1 MNFRKARIFLSI
13 LLVIIGIGFAVFQYL
28 ETFHSELASAYNSSK
43 PVAGHSWSEM
53 QCTSDVCITDGKIGM
68 GTDNPQNKLEVTG
81 NIKANGNIYFTG
93 NICDG
98 SGNCLSSLLGGDVAL
113 VEGVH
118 TEEDCT
124 TLEGS
129 VASTDFVANQCR
141 FAGSTCP
148 AGWTKYLTWS
158 AWTGGSA
165 INAAGSAWY
174 DCAAV
179 PWGKYA
185 SAPFCPHLC
194 NFGNCLNS
202 YSNQYG
208 TITSI
213 GCY

>member
-1 MNFRKARIFLSI
+1 MDSKRIKIFLSF
-13 LLVIIGIGFAVFQYL
+13 LLIIIGIGFAIFQYV

-53 QCTSDVCITDGKIGM
+53 QCTSDLCINGGKVGM

-93 NICDG
+93 SICDG
-98 SGNCLSSLLGGDVAL
+98 SGKCLSSFPDETL

-118 TEEDCT
+118 TEEDCV
-124 TLEGS
+124 
-129 VASTDFVANQCR
+129 VADGDVVSTDVANNQCR
-141 FAGSTCP
+141 FTGSACP
-148 AGWTKYLTWS
+148 TGWTKYLTWS
-158 AWTGGSA
+158 AWTGGSG

-179 PWGKYA
+179 PWGKYS

-202 YSNQYG
+202 FSNQYG
-208 TITSI
+208 TMTSV